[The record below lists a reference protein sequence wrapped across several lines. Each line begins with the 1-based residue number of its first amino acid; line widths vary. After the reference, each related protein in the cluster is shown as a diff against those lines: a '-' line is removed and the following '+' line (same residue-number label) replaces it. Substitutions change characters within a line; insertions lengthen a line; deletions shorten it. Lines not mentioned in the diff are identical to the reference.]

1 MAIGGL
7 AVEAKSGG
15 GALSFVRGATGPLI
29 GLILLCA
36 FLSVATDTFLSLRNF
51 LNVLD
56 QVTVLGVMAVGM
68 TLVILIGGID
78 LSVGSVLALSGMVM
92 GYLGNHAGWPF
103 GLAIVAALIASALC
117 GAVSGL
123 MVTRLNMPAFI
134 ATLAMMSVARG
145 LASIITNGE
154 QIVGFPDWFSNLAI
168 IRHFGFLTV
177 TVAVMIVIVAIAWIV
192 LTFRPAGRA
201 LYAIGGSAEVARLA
215 GVNVREATLV
225 VYMLCGVAAGLAG
238 VILSARLEFGAAQLR
253 HRLRARYDRSR
264 RDRRGQPFRRHRR
277 HRRDRGWRADHRLP
291 AQWPQSS
298 AGVAVRSAGHHWPC
312 YRDCSRRRHGPPQ
325 AGLSRIGGAL
335 APPDETAPLR
345 CQERPRGPDGPRND
359 EPGEDVSPNVR

>member
-1 MAIGGL
+1 MTIGGMTL
-7 AVEAKSGG
+7 EAKSGG
-15 GALSFVRGATGPLI
+15 GALSLVRGATGPLV

-36 FLSVATDTFLSLRNF
+36 FLSVATDTFPTLRNV

-92 GYLGNHAGWPF
+92 GYLGNNVGAPF

-117 GAVSGL
+117 GAASGL
-123 MVTRLNMPAFI
+123 MITRLNMPPFI

-145 LASIITNGE
+145 IASIITNGE

-168 IRHFGFLTV
+168 IRHFGFLTA
-177 TVAVMIVIVAIAWIV
+177 TVAVMIVIVAIAWVV

-215 GVNVREATLV
+215 GINVREATLI
-225 VYMLCGVAAGLAG
+225 VYTLCGLAAGLAG
-238 VILSARLEFGAAQLR
+238 VILSARLDSAQPSSGIGYELDTIAA
-253 HRLRARYDRSR
+253 
-264 RDRRGQPFRRHRR
+264 
-277 HRRDRGWRADHRLP
+277 
-291 AQWPQSS
+291 
-298 AGVAVRSAGHHWPC
+298 VV
-312 YRDCSRRRHGPPQ
+312 
-325 AGLSRIGGAL
+325 IGGASL
-335 APPDETAPLR
+335 VGGIGGIGGTVVGVLIIGFLR
-345 CQERPRGPDGPRND
+345 NGLNLLQ
-359 EPGEDVSPNVR
+359 VSPFVQQVIIGLVIAIAVAADTARRKRV